1 MMGLRNRLAAFDP
14 NKLLLACGLG
24 LAAGYAGG
32 LIKQALTGMLILDLH
47 GRPVLSDFVALWA
60 AGRQALAGS
69 GVAAYDL
76 RLEHAAE
83 VAAVGHSFHFGLG
96 WAYPP
101 PFLFIVAALACIPY
115 AYAFV
120 LWDIATLL
128 LHAIVTARTAA
139 RRLAALYACAAPW
152 VLTGLMSGQT
162 GFLTASLVGL
172 TLLWLPKR
180 PVMSGLALGLLSYKP
195 QFGIL
200 FPLALACGGYWRT
213 FAWAVA
219 STVVLNGLSLAAFGE
234 QTFWAF
240 LGSLSNAAHSH
251 LISAGVGW
259 NNLESIY
266 GLVRALNGSNN
277 AAWLAQGAVSIFVA
291 VAVMEVWRS
300 EIPFTIKGALLA
312 VAIPLATPYVFTY
325 DLAVLSVACASV
337 FRHREFD
344 RLELV
349 ILMLTVP
356 LVFAVPS
363 ATLPTGLFAC
373 LAIGF
378 IVLRRARQEQKGN
391 LQTAGSEVPSV
402 PLMVLPAMG
411 D

>member
-1 MMGLRNRLAAFDP
+1 MRLRNKLASFDR
-14 NKLLLACGLG
+14 NKLLLMCGLG
-24 LAAGYAGG
+24 LAAGYMGG
-32 LIKQALTGMLILDLH
+32 LVKQTLTGILILDSH
-47 GRPVLSDFVALWA
+47 GRPVLSDFVALWT
-60 AGRQALAGS
+60 AGRQALAGAS
-69 GVAAYDL
+69 LAAYDF

-83 VAAVGHSFHFGLG
+83 AATVGHSFHFGLG

-101 PFLFIVAALACIPY
+101 IFLFVVAALACIPY

-120 LWDIATLL
+120 LWDLGSLL
-128 LHAIVTARTAA
+128 LHAGIMAKIAG
-139 RRLAALYACAAPW
+139 RRLTALYACAAPW

-172 TLLWLPKR
+172 TLSWMPKR
-180 PVMSGLALGLLSYKP
+180 PAISGLVLGLLSYKP

-200 FPLALACGGYWRT
+200 FPFALACGGYWRT

-240 LGSLSNAAHSH
+240 LGNLSNAAHSH

-277 AAWLAQGAVSIFVA
+277 AAWLAQGAVSIIVA
-291 VAVMEVWRS
+291 VAVMQVWRS
-300 EIPFTIKGALLA
+300 ELPFTIKGALLA
-312 VAIPLATPYVFTY
+312 AAIPLGTPYVFTY
-325 DLAVLSVACASV
+325 DLAVLSVACACI

-349 ILMLTVP
+349 ILALTVP

-391 LQTAGSEVPSV
+391 LQTVGSEVPSM
-402 PLMVLPAMG
+402 PFMALPAIG